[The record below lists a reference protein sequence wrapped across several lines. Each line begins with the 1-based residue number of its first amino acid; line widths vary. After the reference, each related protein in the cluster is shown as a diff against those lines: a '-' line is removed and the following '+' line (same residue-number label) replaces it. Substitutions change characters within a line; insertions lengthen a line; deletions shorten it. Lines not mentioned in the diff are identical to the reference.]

1 MTNQTFSEKMLMPVK
16 MFLARRMR
24 DCKSTVPVLG
34 EMLDRKLPIR
44 ERISIRLHLFTCK
57 YCTLYLE
64 QIRFLRQ
71 AIANKPKVPRA
82 FPISFG
88 RRSKIGSK
96 RSSAPASTPLRNS
109 PHL

>member
-34 EMLDRKLPIR
+34 EMLDRELPLR

-64 QIRFLRQ
+64 QIKFLRQ
-71 AIANKPKVPRA
+71 AM
-82 FPISFG
+82 
-88 RRSKIGSK
+88 RRQAENAESL
-96 RSSAPASTPLRNS
+96 PDQLR
-109 PHL
+109 PEIKQRLKEILRERVDAAEK